1 MVDEGLQKQILER
14 LVLDQENM
22 VTMLGELTMTD
33 SPSRDKPLMDAFVRG
48 LRSRWIEAGAEA
60 RLLPDGTQG
69 DHLEVSWG
77 SGEGQILVLC
87 HMDTVWDVGES
98 ARRPFKVENGRAYGP
113 GAYDMKG
120 GIVETLFAVKTLISL
135 GATPQKKIVVLH
147 NSDEEIGSPTS
158 RPIIEKAAL
167 ESDAVLVLEPS
178 AQGGTLKTWRKG
190 VGMFQVQI
198 SGRAAH
204 AGADYEKGASAIEE
218 AAHQII
224 HLHSLTDLDE
234 GVTVNV
240 GTAHAGSRANVI
252 ADNAILDID
261 VRVKTAEATSWLL
274 PKINGLKAFDPR
286 CVVTVSGGINRPPM
300 ERNPKNVGLFQVAK
314 AIGAMMGVHLVES
327 GSGGGSDGNFTS
339 ALGIPTLDGLGPV
352 GDEAHSLGE
361 YVLVRSL
368 PERAAVVAG
377 LLLSL

>member
-1 MVDEGLQKQILER
+1 
-14 LVLDQENM
+14 
-22 VTMLGELTMTD
+22 
-33 SPSRDKPLMDAFVRG
+33 
-48 LRSRWIEAGAEA
+48 
-60 RLLPDGTQG
+60 
-69 DHLEVSWG
+69 
-77 SGEGQILVLC
+77 
-87 HMDTVWDVGES
+87 MDTVWDAGES
-98 ARRPFKVENGRAYGP
+98 ERRPFKIENGKAYGP

-300 ERNPKNVGLFQVAK
+300 ERNPKNVGLFQIAK
-314 AIGAMMGVHLVES
+314 AIGAMMGVHLEES